1 MKQRLLTLA
10 PAMFLL
16 LACVSAPQ
24 RRQPEMDVAIPESW
38 GSATAAVPGQIET
51 EWWSTFGDGHLPTL
65 IRLAMERNSDLHAAV
80 ARLDRAAAEARIAG
94 ADLAPSVGLN
104 VGGGR
109 QRRNF
114 VGFPFGAEGEVPAAT
129 FDSFGV
135 SLDTSWEVDLWG
147 RIRASARSAVAEHQA
162 SEADLAAA
170 RLSIAAQT
178 AKTWFSVLEAGQQVA
193 LARET
198 VASFRL
204 STEQVRSRYVMGIRS
219 ALDLRLALSNLAGAE
234 ALLQLRLTQHDRA
247 TRQLEVL
254 LGRYPGGSI
263 LAIYPPGDLPRTPDP
278 VPAGLPAELI
288 ARRPDLIA
296 AERRLAAAD
305 QRYLAARRALYPRLS
320 LTASG
325 GTVTDALTDLLNGD
339 FRVWSLVGNLAQPLF
354 QGGRLRAGVDRAD
367 AADREALALYV
378 GQVLHAFAEVESNLA
393 AEQRLA
399 LQERHLAEAA
409 TQLRA
414 ARELAEERYRTGV
427 GFYLVVLESQTRAL
441 TAESGLLALRRQRL
455 DNRIDL
461 HLALGG
467 GFVAGADPLV
477 TPQPGAPSPGPAS

>member
-1 MKQRLLTLA
+1 MRRRLFTLA
-10 PAMFLL
+10 PAIFLL
-16 LACVSAPQ
+16 LACVSAPE
-24 RRQPEMDVAIPESW
+24 RRQPEIDVAVPETW
-38 GSATAAVPGQIET
+38 GSEAAADPGEIET
-51 EWWSTFGDGHLPTL
+51 EWWSTFADDHLPTL
-65 IRLAMERNSDLHAAV
+65 IQLAMERNSDLHAAV

-94 ADLAPSVGLN
+94 ADLAPDIGLSVS
-104 VGGGR
+104 GGR
-109 QRRNF
+109 QRQNF
-114 VGFPFGAEGEVPAAT
+114 VGFRFGDEVPPPNT
-129 FDSFGV
+129 FDRFGV

-147 RIRASARSAVAEHQA
+147 RIRASARSAVAELQA
-162 SEADLAAA
+162 TEADLRAA

-178 AKTWFSVLEAGQQVA
+178 AKSWFSVLEARQQVA
-193 LARET
+193 LARDT
-198 VASFRL
+198 VESFRL
-204 STEQVRSRYVMGIRS
+204 SADQVRSRYAMGIRS

-234 ALLQLRLTQHDRA
+234 ALLQLRLIQFDRA

-263 LAIYPPGDLPRTPDP
+263 LEIYPPGNLPSTPDP
-278 VPAGLPAELI
+278 VPAGLPAQLI

-305 QRYLAARRALYPRLS
+305 QRYLSARRALYPRLT

-325 GTVTDALTDLLNGD
+325 GTVTDALADLLNGD
-339 FRVWSLVGNLAQPLF
+339 FRVWSLVGGLVQPLF

-367 AADREALALYV
+367 AGTREALALYV
-378 GQVLHAFAEVESNLA
+378 GQVLDAFAEVESDLA

-399 LQERHLAEAA
+399 ERERHLAEAA
-409 TQLRA
+409 TQLVA

-441 TAESGLLALRRQRL
+441 TAESALLVLRRQRL
-455 DNRIDL
+455 NNRIDL

-467 GFVAGADPLV
+467 GFEVP
-477 TPQPGAPSPGPAS
+477 PGPAS